1 MPRKAKELSALAVG
15 RLRKEGR
22 HAVGG
27 VDGLHLR
34 IAGASRAW
42 VLRTTSGERRCDI
55 GLGPYPEVTLAEARD
70 AAIDLR
76 RQIRRGVDPLAERR
90 KTRLQSQTQG
100 RPVATFRSCANAY
113 VEMNR
118 AGWKNRKHIAQW
130 SSTLQAY
137 AFPEIGDLAV
147 AEVDTRAVL
156 AILQPIWTTK
166 TETANRLRGRIEAI
180 LDWAKVQGFRE
191 GDNPARWR
199 GHIDKMLPPPRRV
212 QTVTHHAAL
221 PYADVPEFVK
231 ALHTRSGI
239 SARALEFSIF
249 CAARGGEVRGARWE
263 ELDLN
268 DAIWTVPAERMKAGK
283 EHRVPLSPQA
293 LAVLESLPRFNR
305 EPYVFSALGGGILSE
320 NAMTALLKRMGAG
333 HITQHG
339 FRSSFRD
346 WAGETTHYPR
356 EVIEHGLAHQLK
368 DKAEAAYQRGD
379 LLLKRK
385 SLMRDWGCYCLG
397 LRPESQHL
405 SSNHD
410 LPASRP
416 RVQEG

>member
-1 MPRKAKELSALAVG
+1 MPRKAKELSSLAVG
-15 RLRKEGR
+15 RLREEGR

-34 IAGASRAW
+34 LAGASRAW
-42 VLRTTSGERRCDI
+42 VLRAKIGERRCDI

-76 RQIRRGVDPLAERR
+76 RQIRRGLDPLAERR
-90 KTRLQSQTQG
+90 ATRMQSQAQG
-100 RPVATFRSCANAY
+100 RPVVTFRSCADAY

-118 AGWKNRKHIAQW
+118 AGWKNAKHIAQW
-130 SSTLQAY
+130 SSTLETY
-137 AFPEIGDLAV
+137 AFPKIGDVAV

-166 TETANRLRGRIEAI
+166 TETASRLRGRIEAV
-180 LDWAKVQGFRE
+180 LDWARVQGFRE

-221 PYADVPEFVK
+221 PYSDVPDFVK
-231 ALHTRSGI
+231 ALRTRSGT
-239 SARALEFSIF
+239 SARALEFSIL
-249 CAARGGEVRGARWE
+249 CAARGGEVRGALWDE
-263 ELDLN
+263 FDVSEG
-268 DAIWTVPAERMKAGK
+268 IWTVPAERMKASK

-293 LAVLESLPRFNR
+293 LAVLESLPRFDK
-305 EPYVFSALGGGILSE
+305 EPFVFGAPGGGILSE
-320 NAMTALLKRMGAG
+320 NAMTAVLKRMGRG
-333 HITQHG
+333 DITQHG

-346 WAGETTHYPR
+346 WAGETTDYPR

-385 SLMRDWGCYCLG
+385 SLMRDWGSFCSG
-397 LRPESQHL
+397 QRPESQPL
-405 SSNHD
+405 SSDHD
-410 LPASRP
+410 FEA
-416 RVQEG
+416 